1 MSRSQT
7 IGNQT
12 SSFRSQ
18 RPQSGPQAEESLPT
32 TSKMGILVS
41 GLPST
46 RKVKK
51 LEKYMAND
59 KAPHKKLP
67 KEYLGILSFRYM

>member
-18 RPQSGPQAEESLPT
+18 RPQPEKQTGESLPT
-32 TSKMGILVS
+32 SRLVGILIS

-46 RKVKK
+46 RKVEK
-51 LEKYMAND
+51 LEKYMAKD

-67 KEYLGILSFRYM
+67 EEY